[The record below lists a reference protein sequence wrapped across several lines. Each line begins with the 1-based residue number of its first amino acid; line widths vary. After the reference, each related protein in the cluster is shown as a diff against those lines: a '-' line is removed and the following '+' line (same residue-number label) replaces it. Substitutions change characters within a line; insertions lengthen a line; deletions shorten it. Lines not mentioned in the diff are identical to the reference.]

1 MSLSPSRKEHDCLE
15 AFRVYV
21 SAVYRNEFGIANE
34 ALENLVAED
43 WFFCD
48 ERHEHRLTELRRR
61 LPEARRI
68 LDLASGMGTAVLH
81 ALSQG
86 YDAFGIE
93 PDSRKLRFTQDRI
106 DAGAMPTGW
115 KSRFQRAVGEH
126 LPFRKD
132 SFDAVLSYQ
141 TLEHV
146 QDETLVLREMLRV
159 VRSGGALH
167 IRCPDYRGTYEG
179 HYQLPWLPLMPRS
192 LARIYLRLLGRPLAG
207 FEGIRYAT
215 RNGIVKTLRAVE
227 KEMPGIH
234 LEILDL
240 DRARFLNRLAE
251 KGFPVWEWVYPFW
264 KMFRY
269 GRDLFRR
276 ELNVNLW
283 VFVRKMTETV

>member
-1 MSLSPSRKEHDCLE
+1 MSLSPSRKESDCLE
-15 AFRVYV
+15 AFRAYV
-21 SAVYRNEFGIANE
+21 ATVYRNEFGIAKE
-34 ALENLVAED
+34 ALEIQVAED

-48 ERHEHRLTELRRR
+48 ERHEHRLAELRRR

-86 YDAFGIE
+86 FDAFGVE
-93 PDSRKLRFTQDRI
+93 PDSRKLRFTWDRI
-106 DAGAMPTGW
+106 DAGAMPAEW
-115 KSRFQRAVGEH
+115 KSRFHRAVGEH
-126 LPFRKD
+126 LPFHND

-141 TLEHV
+141 TIEHV
-146 QDETLVLREMLRV
+146 QDETRVLREMLRV

-179 HYQLPWLPLMPRS
+179 HYQLPWLPLMPRG
-192 LARIYLRLLGRPLAG
+192 LVRIYLRLMGRPLAG

-215 RNGIVKTLRAVE
+215 RKGIVKTLRAME
-227 KEMPGIH
+227 TEMAGIH

-240 DRARFLNRLAE
+240 ERARFLNRLAE
-251 KGFPVWEWVYPFW
+251 KGLPVWEWIYPFW
-264 KMFRY
+264 KIFRY

-283 VFVRKMTETV
+283 VSVHKTAESV

>member
-1 MSLSPSRKEHDCLE
+1 MDSLLTPDEARCLE
-15 AFRVYV
+15 SYHDHVR
-21 SAVYRNEFGIANE
+21 SAYRDEFGVDDANIANT
-34 ALENLVAED
+34 VAED

-48 ERHEHRLTELRRR
+48 ERHEHRLAELRRR

-68 LDLASGMGTAVLH
+68 LDLASGMGTAALH

-93 PDSRKLRFTQDRI
+93 PDSRKLRFTRDRI
-106 DAGAMPTGW
+106 DAGVMPAEW

-126 LPFRKD
+126 LPFRKN

-146 QDETLVLREMLRV
+146 QDEARVLREMLRV

-167 IRCPDYRGTYEG
+167 IRCPDYCGTYEG

-192 LARIYLRLLGRPLAG
+192 LARIYLRLLKRPLAG

-215 RNGIVKTLRAVE
+215 RNGIIKTLVAME

-234 LEILDL
+234 LEIFDL

-251 KGFPVWEWVYPFW
+251 KGLPVWEWVYPFW

-283 VFVRKMTETV
+283 VSVHKTTEPV